1 MKEYSMA
8 ENEGQTTIQTMEIN
22 SKITEV
28 GLSLSVIT
36 LNINVVNSAIRRQRL
51 SEWIKAHDLYR
62 SPTKDSLLP
71 KDTNRWKSKG
81 WERYSLEIVNERK
94 QSLEY

>member
-1 MKEYSMA
+1 MKEYSMV
-8 ENEGQTTIQTMEIN
+8 ENEGQTTIQTMEI
-22 SKITEV
+22 KR
-28 GLSLSVIT
+28 GLLLLFCYLSVIT
-36 LNINVVNSAIRRQRL
+36 LNINVNSAIRRQRL

-62 SPTKDSLLP
+62 SPTKDSLLS